1 MPVDL
6 GQPETIA
13 AAVAEVGLPEH
24 LDGIVHA
31 AGVIKLGR
39 VAELAPK
46 TWSEVFAV
54 NVTAIA
60 ELTRL
65 VLPALRAAR
74 GTTVFVNSG
83 AGRAVSRSGNGAYS
97 ASKHALVALAE
108 ALRLEEPAVRVTSVF
123 SGRTATDMQREL
135 RAYEGEEYRP
145 EDYLR
150 PAVVARIIADALRLP
165 ADTTVGDLRV
175 MPRG

>member
-1 MPVDL
+1 M
-6 GQPETIA
+6 
-13 AAVAEVGLPEH
+13 
-24 LDGIVHA
+24 
-31 AGVIKLGR
+31 
-39 VAELAPK
+39 
-46 TWSEVFAV
+46 
-54 NVTAIA
+54 
-60 ELTRL
+60 
-65 VLPALRAAR
+65 
-74 GTTVFVNSG
+74 FVNSG
-83 AGRAVSRSGNGAYS
+83 AGRAVSGRGNGVYS